1 MIKVPFGQG
10 LVGFVANTMKPLNI
24 LDAHK
29 DSRFNAEI
37 DKKNNYNT
45 KSVLCVPV
53 IDSEKGTLV
62 GVMQAINKL
71 EGFFTKD
78 DEGCLQIMAVHAM
91 NVLRNSISHDEK

>member
-1 MIKVPFGQG
+1 
-10 LVGFVANTMKPLNI
+10 
-24 LDAHK
+24 
-29 DSRFNAEI
+29 
-37 DKKNNYNT
+37 
-45 KSVLCVPV
+45 VLCVPV